1 MNELGSCRKAISG
14 PRRPPQ
20 AESRVLCGHEDGFT
34 LLELLVVIAVITVLA
49 ALLLPALA
57 RAKAQARRIVCV
69 NNQKQLGLTWYVY
82 AGDNSE
88 KVALNGHATEFTVT
102 QPLWVLGDSHLY
114 RAGFV
119 DTRCLLDPRYASFAN
134 YLKSTAIYKCP
145 EDKSNF
151 RLITAAPPEPKI
163 RSYAMNCY
171 VGWNNSLVYA
181 EIDTNYVIFKKLT
194 DLGRGGLAKIFLF
207 QDVYPENICYPAF
220 MVETPGASMDGFFH
234 YPSSR
239 HTGGGV
245 LAYCDG
251 HTEYHRWRDRR
262 THPYVATDGLLGH
275 TTPCPKNR
283 DLEWLRERTTIQK
296 P

>member
-102 QPLWVLGDSHLY
+102 QPLWVLGDSH
-114 RAGFV
+114 
-119 DTRCLLDPRYASFAN
+119 
-134 YLKSTAIYKCP
+134 
-145 EDKSNF
+145 
-151 RLITAAPPEPKI
+151 
-163 RSYAMNCY
+163 
-171 VGWNNSLVYA
+171 
-181 EIDTNYVIFKKLT
+181 
-194 DLGRGGLAKIFLF
+194 
-207 QDVYPENICYPAF
+207 
-220 MVETPGASMDGFFH
+220 
-234 YPSSR
+234 
-239 HTGGGV
+239 
-245 LAYCDG
+245 
-251 HTEYHRWRDRR
+251 
-262 THPYVATDGLLGH
+262 
-275 TTPCPKNR
+275 
-283 DLEWLRERTTIQK
+283 
-296 P
+296 